1 MDIYAEVKN
10 FSFYSEKSTFYVGVR
25 VIEKRLH
32 LGCHPYKTKF
42 EEVAVGKNI
51 GLKVSVP
58 DLKKSGKLTENEFVQ
73 LLLSRYL
80 VLVVDKWEDAKE
92 GFQRSTPRFGI
103 SDARQCAI
111 FQEK

>member
-10 FSFYSEKSTFYVGVR
+10 FSFYSEKLTFYVGVR

-32 LGCHPYKTKF
+32 PGCHPYKTKF

-51 GLKVSVP
+51 GLKVSVT

-103 SDARQCAI
+103 SDARKCAI